1 MAPAMNI
8 TEVLEMCEKM
18 SGMESLF
25 GGLNP
30 TFAISK
36 LCHLGQVNNP
46 LSMDSS
52 FPQTPCGCCGDSPRP
67 NIFAQSLGHTT

>member
-1 MAPAMNI
+1 MNI
-8 TEVLEMCEKM
+8 AEVLEMCEKM
-18 SGMESLF
+18 SGVESLF

-36 LCHLGQVNNP
+36 LCDLGQVNNP

-52 FPQTPCGCCGDSPRP
+52 FPQTPCVCCGDSPRQ